1 MPKTPTMLPE
11 LEIYTR
17 AEAARRLGLSEGTL
31 KRYAVEGRGPRYSRT
46 GDVRGK
52 TIYSAT
58 DLAEWLAARKTTP
71 RIVRGTT
78 ECFLEVYQWFAR
90 QETMVPRR

>member
-1 MPKTPTMLPE
+1 MYTMLPE
-11 LEIYTR
+11 LETYSR
-17 AEAARRLGLSEGTL
+17 VEAAARLGVATSTL
-31 KRYAVEGRGPRYSRT
+31 KKWAIEGRGPAYSRT
-46 GDVRGK
+46 GTVRGK

-78 ECFLEVYQWFAR
+78 E
-90 QETMVPRR
+90 

>member
-1 MPKTPTMLPE
+1 MPTPTMLPE

-46 GDVRGK
+46 CRVRVRLRHSGC
-52 TIYSAT
+52 
-58 DLAEWLAARKTTP
+58 DLRMHSLRRRADDNRRRCHHHR
-71 RIVRGTT
+71 RIS
-78 ECFLEVYQWFAR
+78 
-90 QETMVPRR
+90 

>member
-58 DLAEWLAARKTTP
+58 DLAEWLAARKTAP

-78 ECFLEVYQWFAR
+78 E
-90 QETMVPRR
+90 